1 MGQPWGRMI
10 FLPFLGAM
18 AIPRL
23 PFDSQGQSVFAA
35 LMGPGFSVLLAV
47 ACASHVF
54 FDGSISK
61 ILVIMGLIT
70 TALNIFNLLPVE
82 PLDGGVALRS
92 VLAKYMGS
100 SARFGL
106 MAIGGILI
114 AIGVAMSQLLLM
126 IFGGVAILFNIK
138 ARVIDAGLEPLT
150 RMQVVITFFSYVC
163 MVGAY
168 ITLLKHY
175 FEAVFQLQAMG

>member
-1 MGQPWGRMI
+1 
-10 FLPFLGAM
+10 
-18 AIPRL
+18 
-23 PFDSQGQSVFAA
+23 
-35 LMGPGFSVLLAV
+35 
-47 ACASHVF
+47 
-54 FDGSISK
+54 
-61 ILVIMGLIT
+61 
-70 TALNIFNLLPVE
+70 
-82 PLDGGVALRS
+82 
-92 VLAKYMGS
+92 
-100 SARFGL
+100 
-106 MAIGGILI
+106 
-114 AIGVAMSQLLLM
+114 MSQLLLM